1 MARPKKDG
9 QESGAAE
16 LFRRLKSNPPLFIGT
31 VLVLVLVIVSFILVP
46 ALPNTGMGT
55 GEENLVFGSYNDIP
69 IAYTPGNYFDRIFRN
84 ISEMEGFR
92 PESDYSVDTEMGD
105 KAMRVWQRAFYMTLS
120 HVAILDEMKNT
131 GYAAPQAEIDREV
144 AGLQI
149 FQENGRFSVT
159 KFRNYNKNDLF
170 ALRRATEEDYIERQY
185 RNAFSG
191 LRVSAGE
198 KDFIGAMSSP
208 ERSFLMVSFAR
219 SSYPDSEIIAYAKSN
234 PDHFR
239 MMHLS
244 KITAASSEKDARQIL
259 DAVQSGKTGFEDA
272 ARNQSV
278 DSSKDQGG
286 DLGIRMAYEL
296 YTSIADESQRAGV
309 LGLKPG
315 EISGIVKDP
324 AGWAFYRS
332 EAASYDADFSLP
344 ENMEKARSYMS
355 LHAGGVM
362 ENWLVAR
369 AEEFIARAS
378 DLGFEAAAEEAE
390 LELKRFGPISLN
402 YGNVSLFNPLAGDA
416 ELQQAVF
423 NENFWRIAFTTP
435 VNVPSAPFTVGSN
448 VIVLAAA
455 EENVKDET
463 EKSYIANMYANGY
476 WMYTASDSALSAAIS
491 GSKKAKD
498 NFLMAYVTRILS
510 PNSNAQ

>member
-1 MARPKKDG
+1 MARPKKDE

-55 GEENLVFGSYNDIP
+55 GEENVVFGSYDNVP
-69 IAYTPGNYFDRIFRN
+69 IAYAPGNYFDRVFRN

-92 PESDYSVDTEMGD
+92 PESDYSADTETGD

-120 HVAILDEMKNT
+120 HMAILDEMKNA
-131 GYAAPQAEIDREV
+131 GYAAPETEIDREV
-144 AGLQI
+144 AGLPV

-159 KFRNYNKNDLF
+159 KFRNYNKNDLL

-185 RNAFSG
+185 RGAFS

-208 ERSFLMVSFAR
+208 ERNFLMVSFPR
-219 SSYPDSEIIAYAKSN
+219 SAYPDSEIAAYAQSN
-234 PDHFR
+234 PEHFR
-239 MMHLS
+239 MVHLS
-244 KITAASSEKDARQIL
+244 KITAASEKEVRQIL
-259 DAVQSGKTGFEDA
+259 DAVQSGRTGFEDA

-278 DSSKDQGG
+278 DASKDQGG
-286 DLGIRMAYEL
+286 DLGVRMAHEL
-296 YTSIADESQRAGV
+296 YTSIADESRRAEV
-309 LGLKPG
+309 LGLKSG

-332 EAASYDADFSLP
+332 EAAPYDADFSLP

-355 LHAGGVM
+355 LQAGGVM

-369 AEEFIARAS
+369 AEEFIARAA
-378 DLGFEAAAEEAE
+378 DLGFEAAAEEVE
-390 LELKRFGPISLN
+390 LELKRFGPVSLN
-402 YGNVSLFNPLAGDA
+402 YGNVSLFNPLPGET
-416 ELQQAVF
+416 ELQSAVF
-423 NENFWRIAFTTP
+423 NENFWRIAFATP
-435 VNVPSAPFTVGSN
+435 VNVPSSPFTVGSN
-448 VIVLAAA
+448 VIVLAAV

-463 EKSYIANMYANGY
+463 EKSYTANMYANGY
-476 WMYTASDSALSAAIS
+476 WMYTASESALSAAIS

-498 NFLMAYVTRILS
+498 NFFMAYVTRILS
-510 PNSNAQ
+510 PSSNVR